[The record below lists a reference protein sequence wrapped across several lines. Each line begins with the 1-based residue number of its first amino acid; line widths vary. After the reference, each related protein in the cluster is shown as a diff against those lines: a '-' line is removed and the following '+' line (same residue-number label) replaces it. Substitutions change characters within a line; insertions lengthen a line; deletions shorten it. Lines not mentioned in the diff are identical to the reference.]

1 MLNSCILH
9 STNILCYH
17 LYCATSYGQRYKSDA
32 FHIQRKTSQLS
43 LHYFF
48 FVSQKKLGSTR
59 FWKQSSES
67 RRLLVF
73 KCSGLS
79 RKALCVILE
88 NYFKTLYNPQ
98 TIQLFIGVVMD
109 SLSHVVLGTIME
121 DSMDHAIIPKP
132 QLYCIH
138 DYHDERRISCQ

>member
-9 STNILCYH
+9 SMNILCYH
-17 LYCATSYGQRYKSDA
+17 LYCAMSYGQRYKSDA
-32 FHIQRKTSQLS
+32 FHVQRKTSQLS
-43 LHYFF
+43 LHYSFF

-59 FWKQSSES
+59 FWKQSPES

-73 KCSGLS
+73 KYSGLS
-79 RKALCVILE
+79 RKAQLWKHLCVIY

-109 SLSHVVLGTIME
+109 SLSHVLLRTIME
-121 DSMDHAIIPKP
+121 DSMDHAIIPKSQP
-132 QLYCIH
+132 YYIH
-138 DYHDERRISCQ
+138 DYHD